1 MPDPKVEYEAYPSH
15 YILTDSKGYIANLS
29 EGLLKEMGLHA
40 KFFQLKDLDSINKG
54 MNIQ

>member
-1 MPDPKVEYEAYPSH
+1 MPDPKVEYEAYHSH

-54 MNIQ
+54 MNI